1 MQEKGELTKTPQC
14 GKIAVPVRL
23 GAAEANPEE
32 KNGRQLVHGEDMA
45 SKFAMQFFAT
55 ELLQYLG
62 IRVKVRQ
69 IMPTEFVHLEVKHLY
84 EDFNFQAEDG
94 KWYHVEF
101 ESDSIGTD
109 DLRRFRTYEAVTSQT
124 YKVPVITYVLCS
136 AGVKRPMS
144 SLKEGINTYRV
155 RVIRLKEKSADTVFR
170 ELERKECDEVTKADL
185 VSVVLTPLMKGK
197 ISPVERAKQG
207 IRMLSGKYRNVS
219 EEDLKRMQAALFVLA
234 DKFLTPDEMK
244 EVKEV
249 CAVNAFLQMYVDDG
263 IQQGVQ
269 QGIQQGIQKASDA
282 MLSLVAHML
291 RSEEDAPKIQFLETD
306 LELRNE
312 MMEKY
317 KIVL

>member
-1 MQEKGELTKTPQC
+1 MAENLQNEAWKQAGTEAGTLTKQSSSR
-14 GKIAVPVRL
+14 I
-23 GAAEANPEE
+23 
-32 KNGRQLVHGEDMA
+32 VHGEDLA

-69 IMPTEFVHLEVKHLY
+69 IMPTELVHLEVKHMY
-84 EDFNFQAEDG
+84 EDFNFQSEDG

-101 ESDSIGTD
+101 ESDSLGTE

-136 AGVKRPMS
+136 SRVKRPMS
-144 SLKEGINTYRV
+144 SLREGINTYRV
-155 RVIRLKEKSADTVFR
+155 RVIRLKEKSADTVFD
-170 ELERKECDEVTKADL
+170 ELKRKSRSEVSKADL

-197 ISPVERAKQG
+197 LALTERAKQG
-207 IRMLSGKYRNVS
+207 IRVLNEEYPGVS
-219 EEDLKRMQAALFVLA
+219 EDDRKKMQAALFVLA
-234 DKFLTPDEMK
+234 DKFLTRDEMK

-263 IQQGVQ
+263 IQQG
-269 QGIQQGIQKASDA
+269 IQQGIQRASDA
-282 MLSLVAHML
+282 MLRLVVSMQGN
-291 RSEEDAPKIQFLETD
+291 EEDAPKIRLLETD
-306 LELRNE
+306 LELRRK

-317 KIVL
+317 GIIL

>member
-1 MQEKGELTKTPQC
+1 MEILTGNQQNGEAGASACP
-14 GKIAVPVRL
+14 IAVEGSFVQQNQNRIV
-23 GAAEANPEE
+23 
-32 KNGRQLVHGEDMA
+32 QGEDLA

-69 IMPTEFVHLEVKHLY
+69 IMPTELVHLEVKHMY
-84 EDFNFQAEDG
+84 EDFNFQSEDG

-101 ESDSIGTD
+101 ESDSLSTD

-136 AGVKRPMS
+136 SRVKRPMS
-144 SLKEGINTYRV
+144 SLTEGINTYRV
-155 RVIRLKEKSADTVFR
+155 RVIRLKEKSADTVFD
-170 ELERKECDEVTKADL
+170 ELKRKRKDEVTKADL

-197 ISPVERAKQG
+197 IVPVERAKQG
-207 IRMLSGKYRNVS
+207 IRVLSETYPNVS

-234 DKFLTPDEMK
+234 DKFLTRTEMK

-249 CAVNAFLQMYVDDG
+249 CAVNAFLQMYVEDG
-263 IQQGVQ
+263 IQ

-282 MLSLVAHML
+282 MLCLVARMQS
-291 RSEEDAPKIQFLETD
+291 SEEDASKIRLLETD
-306 LELRNE
+306 LELRKK